1 MDGTRHPTLLTPA
14 LQRNWWHIVL
24 NLDECV
30 AVTQNFVSEAS
41 GWDWSVCKLA

>member
-1 MDGTRHPTLLTPA
+1 MH

-41 GWDWSVCKLA
+41 EGS